1 MPEGRTLPLGLADTQ
16 PVAILPAPS
25 ARVSV
30 PAREPL
36 FKANALL
43 HALAI
48 AALMGIGVAAW
59 ILFVHGGWDY
69 YRTPVAV
76 RGYTK
81 QHAFLRPSGPGGN
94 LLGVVGTF
102 FMVLTLLYVV
112 RKKFRFL
119 AKVGSMKGWL
129 EFHIFCGLFGPI
141 LITFHTAMKFNG
153 IISVAYWSMVLVVL
167 SGFVGRY
174 LFVRIPKTIRGH
186 ELSRAEIE
194 ERAREMKHHLA
205 EASFPAQLLL
215 RIEQVEREIVP
226 AEGAPHGF
234 LALMAGDL
242 RARKKMAALR
252 GEIKAA
258 GLGRALVHDALD
270 TVHERAALLRRIAQL
285 QQTRRLFE
293 MWHVFHRP
301 LVWIM
306 FTIFGVH
313 LAVALFFG
321 YTIFGR

>member
-1 MPEGRTLPLGLADTQ
+1 MPEGSALPLDVADTQ
-16 PVAILPAPS
+16 PAAILPNPS
-25 ARVSV
+25 ARRPA

-43 HALAI
+43 HALAL
-48 AALMGIGVAAW
+48 AALAGIGVAAW

-69 YRTPVAV
+69 YRTPVAI
-76 RGYTK
+76 RGYAK

-94 LLGVVGTF
+94 LLGVIGTL

-112 RKKFRFL
+112 RKKFRPL
-119 AKVGSMKGWL
+119 AKLGSMKGWL

-141 LITFHTAMKFNG
+141 LVTFHTAMKFNG

-194 ERAREMKHHLA
+194 ERARELKHHLA
-205 EASFPAQLLL
+205 DATFPAQLLL

-234 LALMAGDL
+234 LALIAGDL
-242 RARKKMAALR
+242 RARRKMSALR
-252 GEIKAA
+252 REIRAA
-258 GLGRALVHDALD
+258 GLGREVVNDALD